1 MTRRKLFVPL
11 VVMSLPVLLSASAAD
26 SRKEFASTPAAPAA
40 VESIAPLRESVSP
53 EMLLAALGLGGIVVG
68 RRVSSRF

>member
-1 MTRRKLFVPL
+1 MTRRKLFVAL
-11 VVMSLPVLLSASAAD
+11 VVLCVPVLLSASAAD
-26 SRKEFASTPAAPAA
+26 SRKGIAAGPAAPAA

-53 EMLLAALGLGGIVVG
+53 QLLLATLGLGGIVVG